1 VTCYDRPFPQVS
13 GTMIRLTARRR
24 FAYALIAVVLAAT
37 TGALTILLADI
48 YLHFRV
54 QNLAG
59 VNVWGYRGSVVGRKP
74 PGEIRIVVLGGSTAF
89 GYGLPANESWPSSLE
104 QLLNGRPG
112 ETYRVVN
119 LGAPGQGAYGFAFD
133 LADYA
138 YLAYDVVILYEGYN
152 DLGNP
157 MAFDPTPAVVNHY
170 LWRRQS
176 PVFRLTGYF
185 PILPLVFREKAMAIR
200 SGGQLDAAH
209 RGEVHFSPGLAARMT
224 ASALTSAASV
234 AETLGRRVGRLT
246 DGAALSHAPLDTTSW
261 RSYTDSVVKAVADA
275 RTRGARVLV
284 VTQPYISD
292 AHVAQQRALSAA
304 IATRFG
310 GDSGVRH
317 VNLGTA
323 VDLRDNSVAYDGIH
337 LVARA
342 NRAIAERLVQPVRE
356 VLRDY
361 Q

>member
-1 VTCYDRPFPQVS
+1 
-13 GTMIRLTARRR
+13 MIRLTARRR
-24 FAYALIAVVLAAT
+24 FAYALAAVVLAAT
-37 TGALTILLADI
+37 ACALAILLADI

-59 VNVWGYRGSVVGRKP
+59 VNVWGYRGSAVGRKS
-74 PGEIRIVVLGGSTAF
+74 PGEIRIVALGGSTAF
-89 GYGLPANESWPSSLE
+89 GYGLPANESWPSYLE
-104 QLLNGRPG
+104 GLLNGGRSG
-112 ETYRVVN
+112 DKYRVVN

-152 DLGNP
+152 DLGRP

-185 PILPLVFREKAMAIR
+185 PVLPLVFREKAMALR
-200 SGGQLDAAH
+200 SGGQLDAAY

-224 ASALTSAASV
+224 ASALTSAATV
-234 AETLGRRVGRLT
+234 AESLGRRVGHLT

-261 RSYTDSVVKAVADA
+261 TSYTDSVAKAVAEA
-275 RTRGARVLV
+275 RKRGARVLV
-284 VTQPYISD
+284 VTQPYVSD
-292 AHVAQQRALSAA
+292 AHVAQQMALAAA
-304 IATRFG
+304 IASRFG
-310 GDSGVRH
+310 DDGGVRY
-317 VNLGTA
+317 VNLGKV
-323 VDLRDNSVAYDGIH
+323 VDLRDSSVAYDGIH

-342 NRAIAERLVQPVRE
+342 NRTIAEHLVNPVRE
-356 VLRDY
+356 ILLSSRPDR
-361 Q
+361 